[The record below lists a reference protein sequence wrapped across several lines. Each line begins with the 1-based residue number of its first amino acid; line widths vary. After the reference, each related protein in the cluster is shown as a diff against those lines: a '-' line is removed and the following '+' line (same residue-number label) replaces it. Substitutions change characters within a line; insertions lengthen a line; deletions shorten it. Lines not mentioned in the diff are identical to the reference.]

1 MPIARIIW
9 SFEQRNIMPI
19 LKVTGTSLDTGIEHI
34 LLKSAVDFIE
44 IAQKYN
50 GVPYEP
56 SPPESSGAPLAVSF
70 SLLFKTQNDL
80 ISFTQNFKNQ

>member
-44 IAQKYN
+44 TAQKFN
-50 GVPYEP
+50 GVPYE
-56 SPPESSGAPLAVSF
+56 STPPEHSGAPLAVSF
-70 SLLFKTQNDL
+70 TLLFKTQGDL
-80 ISFTQNFKNQ
+80 LNFTENFKNE